1 MDIII
6 GWLLRDR
13 IPRLFNDAHPDL
25 AELDAYLG
33 QHINIINIPV
43 WKYNPIP
50 TPKLYPYVIP
60 KFRETSQVSFH
71 AANSVNTGSIH
82 LVVSF
87 EKLLQV

>member
-43 WKYNPIP
+43 
-50 TPKLYPYVIP
+50 
-60 KFRETSQVSFH
+60 
-71 AANSVNTGSIH
+71 
-82 LVVSF
+82 
-87 EKLLQV
+87 